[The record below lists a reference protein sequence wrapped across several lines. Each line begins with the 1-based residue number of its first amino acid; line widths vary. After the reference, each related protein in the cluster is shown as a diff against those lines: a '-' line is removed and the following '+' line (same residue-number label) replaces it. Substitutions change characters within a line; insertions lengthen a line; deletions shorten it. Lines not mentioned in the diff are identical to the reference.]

1 MVAVPAPTPVT
12 NPELLTVATPTSELT
27 HGFELAATSI
37 DDSCT
42 VSSTQ
47 TLAPPVIVGSELTVT
62 TTSSVATQPFASVPV
77 TVYVAVD
84 VGVNAVPLVTPL
96 SHT

>member
-47 TLAPPVIVGSELTVT
+47 TLAPPVIVGS
-62 TTSSVATQPFASVPV
+62 
-77 TVYVAVD
+77 
-84 VGVNAVPLVTPL
+84 
-96 SHT
+96 